1 MKIEAIVLLMMLSA
15 MTQAAEPELKLEI
28 RDHLFYPSTL
38 EIPSNK
44 KVRVLII
51 NHDRSAE
58 EFESYEL
65 NREKI
70 IPGNSRTIIHVGPLP
85 PGKYPFF
92 GEFNPRTAQGQ
103 VLVR

>member
-1 MKIEAIVLLMMLSA
+1 MNIKAILVFLMFSA
-15 MTQAAEPELKLEI
+15 GIQAAEPELKLEI
-28 RDHLFYPSTL
+28 RNHLFYPSTL
-38 EIPSNK
+38 EIPSDK
-44 KVRVLII
+44 KVRILII

-70 IPGNSRTIIHVGPLP
+70 IPGNSRTVIHVGPLS